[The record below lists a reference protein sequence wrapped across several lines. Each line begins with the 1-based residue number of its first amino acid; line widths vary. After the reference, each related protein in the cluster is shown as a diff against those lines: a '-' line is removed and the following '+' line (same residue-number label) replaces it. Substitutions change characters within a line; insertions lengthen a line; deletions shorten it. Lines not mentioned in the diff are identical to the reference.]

1 MGLPMSVKAAAHI
14 FTGVL
19 IIGTMWRILAYHAL
33 AAPSPQLNHIGGAMI
48 TQY

>member
-1 MGLPMSVKAAAHI
+1 MGLPMHVKAAFNI

-19 IIGTMWRILAYHAL
+19 IIGTLWRVLAYHAL
-33 AAPSPQLNHIGGAMI
+33 AAPNAQLNHIGGAMI

>member
-1 MGLPMSVKAAAHI
+1 MPMSIKAAAHI

-19 IIGTMWRILAYHAL
+19 IIGTLWRVLAYHAL
-33 AAPSPQLNHIGGAMI
+33 ASPTPALQHIGGAMI

>member
-1 MGLPMSVKAAAHI
+1 MRLPMSIKAAFHI

-33 AAPSPQLNHIGGAMI
+33 AAPNSTLNHIGGAMI

>member
-1 MGLPMSVKAAAHI
+1 MHVKAAFHI

-19 IIGTMWRILAYHAL
+19 IIGTMWRMVAYHAL
-33 AAPSPQLNHIGGAMI
+33 ASPTAGVQHIGGAMI

>member
-1 MGLPMSVKAAAHI
+1 MPMKVTAAFHI

-19 IIGTMWRILAYHAL
+19 IIGTLWRLVAYHAL
-33 AAPSPQLNHIGGAMI
+33 AAPTPALNHIGGAMI

>member
-1 MGLPMSVKAAAHI
+1 MSIKAAAHI

-19 IIGTMWRILAYHAL
+19 IIGTLWRVLAYHAL
-33 AAPSPQLNHIGGAMI
+33 AAPTPALQHIGGAMI